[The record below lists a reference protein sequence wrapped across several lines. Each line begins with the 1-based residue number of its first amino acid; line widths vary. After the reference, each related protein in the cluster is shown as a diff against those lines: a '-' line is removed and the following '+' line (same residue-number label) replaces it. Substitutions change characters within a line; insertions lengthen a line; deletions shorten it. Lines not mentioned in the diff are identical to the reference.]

1 MDSVTL
7 PPDLERFAAEAVA
20 AGRYRDVA
28 EVVQAG
34 VSLLQRSET
43 EVAVFVASLD
53 EAQAEGERDGF
64 FAIEDVHRE
73 MTEML
78 DELARTRG

>member
-1 MDSVTL
+1 MTL
-7 PPDLERFAAEAVA
+7 TPELERFATEAVA
-20 AGRYRDVA
+20 AGRYRDLA

-34 VSLLQRSET
+34 VSLLQRSEA
-43 EVAVFVASLD
+43 EVTAFVTSLD

-78 DELARTRG
+78 GELAHTRG

>member
-1 MDSVTL
+1 MTL
-7 PPDLERFAAEAVA
+7 TPELERFAAEAVA
-20 AGRYRDVA
+20 AGRYRDIA

-34 VSLLQRSET
+34 VKLLQRSEA
-43 EVAVFVASLD
+43 EVTAFVASLD

-78 DELARTRG
+78 GELAHTRG